1 MNHRS
6 SAVCLHA
13 TSQKVDDRE
22 QHDLEYQTDNEQL
35 LIRARFKSEE
45 ADMQIQLTDVVEY
58 PTCCEI
64 PDVHDRVDDRER
76 HRPMSCGGVAS
87 RSRQQHR
94 RPECF
99 ANGQWEHPADE
110 C

>member
-6 SAVCLHA
+6 SVICLHA
-13 TSQKVDDRE
+13 TSEKVDHRK

-45 ADMQIQLTDVVEY
+45 ADMQIQLADVIEY
-58 PTCCEI
+58 PARCEI

-76 HRPMSCGGVAS
+76 HRPLSCGGVAS
-87 RSRQQHR
+87 RSSQQYR
-94 RPECF
+94 CPECF
-99 ANGQWEHPADE
+99 ADGQRENAAGE
-110 C
+110 R